1 MRSPVNTGGLI
12 DTLFSFRN
20 DAFKLLKYIYG
31 THPPKVS
38 FNYDEKSLNGTHIK
52 KAVLNAIIQY
62 HPDKQVLYDMEW
74 RILSEEITK
83 YLNVRYEGIKGC

>member
-1 MRSPVNTGGLI
+1 MQWIKRYFCS
-12 DTLFSFRN
+12 RN
-20 DAFKLLKYIYG
+20 DAYSLLKFIYT

-38 FNYDEKSLNGTHIK
+38 YDYNEKSLNSTNIK

-62 HPDKQVLYDMEW
+62 HPDKQMQYDMEW

-83 YLNVRYEGIKGC
+83 YLNVRYESFKGC